1 MASTTTSQAVLIR
14 DDLWSKEIQEELE
27 EELFGQT
34 IVDFVTDFP
43 DGDTLHI
50 PTFSSLAARNYTENQ
65 DIIFDDMATGEF
77 TLEIDKYYQLG
88 VAITDKLK
96 QDSFYVSE
104 IQTKFPMHCVRGLME
119 RLENDIFL
127 LHKKQTDNDA
137 NTINGRAH
145 RYVGGGASN
154 VIALDDVAK
163 AKLALDKANVSKIG
177 RKAIVDPS
185 VSYQLVNIDNVIRQ
199 DVYGPQ
205 THLKDGFGKTKFIG
219 TYLGFD
225 FFESNMLDEATALD
239 YTTGGALKA
248 NFFIGEEAFK
258 GAIRQMPSI
267 EFDRNVSKKR
277 DEYSATM
284 RFGLDLFRE
293 ESFVC
298 VLTS

>member
-1 MASTTTSQAVLIR
+1 MASTTSSQAVLIR

-65 DIIFDDMATGEF
+65 DIIFDDMSTGEF

-127 LHKKQTDNDA
+127 LHKKQTTNDA

-145 RYVGGGASN
+145 RYVGGGASS

-239 YTTGGALKA
+239 HAAGGALKA
-248 NFFIGEEAFK
+248 NFFIGDEAFK
-258 GAIRQMPSI
+258 GAVRQMPSI

-284 RFGLDLFRE
+284 RFGLDLYRE

>member
-27 EELFGQT
+27 EELFGQS

-137 NTINGRAH
+137 NLINGRAH
-145 RYVGGGASN
+145 RYVGGGASS

-163 AKLALDKANVSKIG
+163 AKLALDKANVSKVG

-205 THLKDGFGKTKFIG
+205 THLKDGFGQTKFIG

-239 YTTGGALKA
+239 HDAGGALKA
-248 NFFIGEEAFK
+248 NFFLGPEAFK

-284 RFGLDLFRE
+284 RFGLDLYRATDL
-293 ESFVC
+293 VC